1 MKNSFSFLKWG
12 WTVVSQ
18 SILSGVVAGFLMGV
32 LEIFILAFWS
42 LHMARGLLIPGIIFY
57 CLLWSVIALGLGVVA
72 GGIAVVRKSTNMR
85 ELLMRSQIAILL
97 PSILFMTV
105 GGYINVSVLPS
116 YKDPR
121 SLAFIAFFFL
131 VNLALGAWIFRRGAV
146 WFSGQWQKRPLLLR
160 FSFLC
165 LMAAGIGFFS
175 FNPFG
180 AEKTDASSI
189 AASADLPNILLIS
202 VDALRPDH
210 TFLGNYERDTTPH
223 LKEFAKESVVF
234 DNAFA
239 NSSWTRASVSTMFTS
254 LYPTSHTNNGVGSE
268 LSSAAFTL
276 PKALKTK
283 GYATGVF
290 SANAFVAPVFGFGSG
305 VDRFY
310 HKQVSVY
317 GQLIMGHVLGSLR
330 KYSPFINE
338 LNIFFE
344 SIEIPF
350 LGQAR
355 KTTKAEGLNRAFLDW
370 TSGLK
375 GQPFFAYFH
384 FMETHTPYS
393 TPAPFDRKFIDPSY
407 TGTLPDDQPL
417 HEPFYPLTKAISLP
431 EDEYERL
438 VAQYDGNIAYVD
450 HRLNEL
456 FQALRERD
464 LLDNT
469 LVIITA
475 DHGEEFYEHYGWG
488 HGKSLYREVIHVPMI
503 VRYPAQFPQ
512 GKVSQANVQHI
523 DLLPTILDLTGIP
536 APKHLEGRSFVS
548 LAKNPDDPG
557 EPRTL
562 YSEVIHENSYARTV
576 IDKNLKL
583 IELHVYGKEK
593 QLLFDLTADPKEQ
606 NPLDLKVHPES
617 GRLKQ
622 LLDSFYK
629 RAAGKMLGSK
639 SVEIDQE
646 TLERLKTLGYV
657 K

>member
-1 MKNSFSFLKWG
+1 MKNSFSFLKWV
-12 WTVVSQ
+12 WTVVGQ
-18 SILSGVVAGFLMGV
+18 SIFSGVVLGFLMGV
-32 LEIFILAFWS
+32 FEIFILAFRS
-42 LHMARGLLIPGIIFY
+42 VLTARALLIPSIVFY
-57 CLLWSVIALGLGVVA
+57 CLLWSVIALSIGLVA
-72 GGIAVVRKSTNMR
+72 GGIAVLRKSTNMR

-97 PSILFMTV
+97 PLILFMTA

-131 VNLALGAWIFRRGAV
+131 LNLAWGIWIFRRGAV
-146 WFSGQWQKRPLLLR
+146 WFSLQWVKSTRLLR
-160 FSFLC
+160 FSFLAF
-165 LMAAGIGFFS
+165 MTAGIGFFS
-175 FNPFG
+175 YG
-180 AEKTDASSI
+180 SLDREKAN
-189 AASADLPNILLIS
+189 APSANISAGLPNIVLIS

-210 TFLGNYERDTTPH
+210 TFLGAYERDTTPH

-254 LYPTSHTNNGVGSE
+254 LYPTSHKNNGLGSE
-268 LSSAAFTL
+268 LAQAAFTL

-305 VDRFY
+305 VDKFY
-310 HKQVSVY
+310 HKRVSVY

-330 KYSPFINE
+330 KYSPFLNK

-350 LGQAR
+350 LGEAG
-355 KTTKAEGLNRAFLDW
+355 KTTKAEGLNDAFLDW

-384 FMETHTPYS
+384 FMETHTPYA
-393 TPAPFDRKFIDPSY
+393 TPAPFDRKFVDPSY
-407 TGTLPDDQPL
+407 TGPLPNDQPL
-417 HEPFYPLTKAISLP
+417 HEPFYPLTKAIALP
-431 EDEYERL
+431 EKEYDNL

-464 LLDNT
+464 LLDKT

-523 DLLPTILDLTGIP
+523 DLLPTILELTGIP
-536 APKHLEGRSFVS
+536 APKHLEGRSFAS
-548 LAKNPDDPG
+548 WAKNPDDPG

-562 YSEVIHENSYARTV
+562 YSEVIHENSYARSV

-593 QLLFDLTADPKEQ
+593 QLLYDLTADPKEQ

-617 GRLKQ
+617 VRLKQ

-629 RAAGKMLGSK
+629 RAVGKMLGSK